1 MIRLHLSPSLVPPFL
16 DDGADVLF
24 AICIGSAAA
33 VELKEIRRYALMLI
47 TS

>member
-24 AICIGSAAA
+24 AICIGSA